1 MVNQNIKMFA
11 VKFLKS
17 SGAYTVGEIAGF
29 PEEVAQRLIQDEVAV
44 KYTPTKEENKMAQLR
59 NRPMGED
66 KQALENRETDYVTK

>member
-1 MVNQNIKMFA
+1 MVNKNIKMFA

-29 PEEVAQRLIQDEVAV
+29 PEEVAHRMIQDEVAV
-44 KYTPTKEENKMAQLR
+44 KYSPTKEEDKIAKLR

-66 KQALENRETDYVTK
+66 KQALQDRDTDYVTK